1 MEKHDVAHLE
11 KRINELSDSLRS
23 LAADTD
29 FEELIKIIHR
39 PGWTTPA
46 EHLFVTGGVDSML
59 TQAKALVGL
68 KQVLLA
74 GSRAVTAK

>member
-39 PGWTTPA
+39 PG
-46 EHLFVTGGVDSML
+46 
-59 TQAKALVGL
+59 
-68 KQVLLA
+68 
-74 GSRAVTAK
+74 